1 MPKTF
6 NDFFISD
13 DVLFVYCNIE
23 PDKELTCLRN
33 NTDVCSVLN
42 LPDVKERQLVM
53 FKNLI
58 TLDYILYVEI

>member
-13 DVLFVYCNIE
+13 DILFTYNNID
-23 PDKELTCLRN
+23 PDKELTCLLK

-53 FKNLI
+53 FSNLI
-58 TLDYILYVEI
+58 TSDYILYVEI